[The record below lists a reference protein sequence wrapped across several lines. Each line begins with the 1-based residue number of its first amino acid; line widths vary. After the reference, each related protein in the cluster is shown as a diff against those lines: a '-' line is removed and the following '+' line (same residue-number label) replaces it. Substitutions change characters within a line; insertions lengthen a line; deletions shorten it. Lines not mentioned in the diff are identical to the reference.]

1 LIKKL
6 GAVAL
11 AATFALTACSAG
23 TPNPTA
29 GYSGK
34 ATIQKAERHSRKAG
48 CILTVKTPTNLIGE
62 VRVGRRTSCDGWHA
76 GNVVFLQDGHLLK

>member
-1 LIKKL
+1 LSIKIL
-6 GAVAL
+6 GALAL
-11 AATFALTACSAG
+11 TATFALTACS
-23 TPNPTA
+23 NPTD

-34 ATIQKAERHSRKAG
+34 ATIQETKRPSYKGG
-48 CILTVKTPTNLIGE
+48 CILTVKTTTGLFGD